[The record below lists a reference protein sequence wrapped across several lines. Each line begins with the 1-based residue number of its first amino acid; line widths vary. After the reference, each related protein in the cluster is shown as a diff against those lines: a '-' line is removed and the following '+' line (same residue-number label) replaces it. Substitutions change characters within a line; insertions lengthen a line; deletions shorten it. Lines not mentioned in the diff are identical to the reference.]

1 MSTEIEK
8 FKAGSP
14 MADTLRMDRM
24 PHIWCPGCGIG
35 SEVNSFAEAVKRS
48 GIDPKKLVVV
58 SGIGCTGRVA
68 GYVNFDSMHTT
79 HGRAIPVATGIKLAN
94 PELTVVVFSGEGD
107 LAGIGGNHLI
117 HAARRNMDLVVI
129 CNNNFTYGM
138 TGGQVTPTTP
148 GSAMASTTPYG
159 NYEYPFSLPFLMD
172 AAGATYIARWTSM
185 HSRNVTQS
193 IEEALLR
200 KGFSFIEIISPC
212 PTLYLRRNRLGDGVD
227 QLQNYQDNSIL
238 KHGVDTRETNID
250 FQGKIVVGK
259 FVEKNKPTYL
269 EASLKCAIKLVGD
282 DYQLYG
288 KTIPEREA
296 EEKAE
301 QEKVA
306 ARRAAM
312 QAATEAAADAEAH
325 QEAAPAKPQPV
336 SMPKVTVKVVSAK
349 DVMKAAAAKTVP
361 TKTAPAKAA
370 AKKAPAKVA
379 AKKAPAKA
387 AAAPKAVKKAAAKA
401 SSKPAKKAAT
411 KAKPAKPAAAKA
423 KPVKKSATKAVA
435 KAPAKKVAAK
445 AVKAKVVA
453 KAVKKVAPKVTA
465 KTKVVAKAAPKKT
478 RKS

>member
-1 MSTEIEK
+1 MSTDIEK

-14 MADTLRMDRM
+14 MSDTLRMDRM

-68 GYVNFDSMHTT
+68 GYVNFDSIHTT

-117 HAARRNMDLVVI
+117 HAARRNMDLIVI

-148 GSAMASTTPYG
+148 GTATASTTPYG
-159 NYEYPFSLPFLMD
+159 NYEYPFSLPLLMD
-172 AAGATYIARWTSM
+172 ACGATYIARWTSL

-193 IEEALLR
+193 IEEALAR
-200 KGFSFIEIISPC
+200 KGFSFIEVISPC

-238 KHGVDTRETNID
+238 KHGADTRETAID
-250 FQGKIVVGK
+250 YQGKIVVGK

-269 EASLKCAIKLVGD
+269 EASDKCSIKLVGD

-301 QEKVA
+301 KERIA
-306 ARRAAM
+306 ARRAAVL
-312 QAATEAAADAEAH
+312 AAEAAQQEAAAAE
-325 QEAAPAKPQPV
+325 PV
-336 SMPKVTVKVVSAK
+336 
-349 DVMKAAAAKTVP
+349 KAAAPKVAV
-361 TKTAPAKAA
+361 
-370 AKKAPAKVA
+370 AKKAPA
-379 AKKAPAKA
+379 
-387 AAAPKAVKKAAAKA
+387 
-401 SSKPAKKAAT
+401 
-411 KAKPAKPAAAKA
+411 
-423 KPVKKSATKAVA
+423 KAVA
-435 KAPAKKVAAK
+435 KAPAKTKFQSKVMPAKQALAGTKKAAVKAAPKAAKKAAPAKKAAAPAKKAAAKPAKKAVAK
-445 AVKAKVVA
+445 AVAKVPAKKAAPKAKVVA
-453 KAVKKVAPKVTA
+453 KPAKKAVPKTTV

-478 RKS
+478 RK

>member
-1 MSTEIEK
+1 MSTDIEK

-14 MADTLRMDRM
+14 MASMLRMDRM

-68 GYVNFDSMHTT
+68 GYVNFDSFHTT

-117 HAARRNMDLVVI
+117 HAARRNMDLIVI

-138 TGGQVTPTTP
+138 TGGQMTPTTP
-148 GSAMASTTPYG
+148 PSAIASTTPYG

-172 AAGATYIARWTSM
+172 ACGATYIARWTSM

-238 KHGVDTRETNID
+238 KHGADTRETAID

-259 FVEKNKPTYL
+259 FVDKYKPTYL
-269 EASLKCAIKLVGD
+269 EAVDKCCIKLVGD

-301 QEKVA
+301 KERIA

-312 QAATEAAADAEAH
+312 QAEAAA
-325 QEAAPAKPQPV
+325 QEGAVSAPH
-336 SMPKVTVKVVSAK
+336 KVTAPLAAVKNAL
-349 DVMKAAAAKTVP
+349 
-361 TKTAPAKAA
+361 AKAA
-370 AKKAPAKVA
+370 
-379 AKKAPAKA
+379 
-387 AAAPKAVKKAAAKA
+387 KKAAAKA
-401 SSKPAKKAAT
+401 AVAVKTAKKVAT
-411 KAKPAKPAAAKA
+411 KA
-423 KPVKKSATKAVA
+423 KPVKKVVTKAKPVKKIAAKTKAKPVKTKFQSKLMPAKQALAGTKKTATKAVV
-435 KAPAKKVAAK
+435 KATVKKATSKATKIKVAAK
-445 AVKAKVVA
+445 AVK
-453 KAVKKVAPKVTA
+453 
-465 KTKVVAKAAPKKT
+465 KAAPKAAAKTKAVVKAASKKT
-478 RKS
+478 RK

>member
-1 MSTEIEK
+1 MSTEIGK

-35 SEVNSFAEAVKRS
+35 SEVNSFADAVKRS

-68 GYVNFDSMHTT
+68 GYVNFDSIHTT

-138 TGGQVTPTTP
+138 TGGQMTPTTP
-148 GSAMASTTPYG
+148 GTAMASTTPYG
-159 NYEYPFSLPFLMD
+159 NYEYPFSLPLLMD

-185 HSRNVTQS
+185 HARNVTQS

-238 KHGVDTRETNID
+238 KHGADTRETAID
-250 FQGKIVVGK
+250 YQGKIVIGK

-269 EASLKCAIKLVGD
+269 EAANKCNVKLVGD

-301 QEKVA
+301 KERIA
-306 ARRAAM
+306 ARRATALA
-312 QAATEAAADAEAH
+312 QFDE
-325 QEAAPAKPQPV
+325 QEAAGSAEASAPKAAVKKAPAKN
-336 SMPKVTVKVVSAK
+336 AK
-349 DVMKAAAAKTVP
+349 KAAAPKAAKKP
-361 TKTAPAKAA
+361 AAKAA
-370 AKKAPAKVA
+370 AKPVKKVAAKAPAK
-379 AKKAPAKA
+379 
-387 AAAPKAVKKAAAKA
+387 
-401 SSKPAKKAAT
+401 
-411 KAKPAKPAAAKA
+411 
-423 KPVKKSATKAVA
+423 KAVA
-435 KAPAKKVAAK
+435 KAPVKAAKKA
-445 AVKAKVVA
+445 
-453 KAVKKVAPKVTA
+453 APKAAA
-465 KTKVVAKAAPKKT
+465 KTKAVAKAAPKKT
-478 RKS
+478 RK

>member
-1 MSTEIEK
+1 MSTDIEK

-14 MADTLRMDRM
+14 MASALRMDRM

-68 GYVNFDSMHTT
+68 GYVNFDSIHTT
-79 HGRAIPVATGIKLAN
+79 HGRAIPVATGVKLAN

-159 NYEYPFSLPFLMD
+159 NYEYPFSLPLLMD
-172 AAGATYIARWTSM
+172 ACGATYIARWTSM

-200 KGFSFIEIISPC
+200 KGFSFIEVISPC

-238 KHGVDTRETNID
+238 KHGCDTRETAID
-250 FQGKIVVGK
+250 YQGKIVIGK

-269 EASLKCAIKLVGD
+269 EAADKCNIKLVGD

-301 QEKVA
+301 KERIA
-306 ARRAAM
+306 ARRTAM
-312 QAATEAAADAEAH
+312 AEEEAQGEAVSAKH
-325 QEAAPAKPQPV
+325 QEAPAP
-336 SMPKVTVKVVSAK
+336 TT
-349 DVMKAAAAKTVP
+349 AAV
-361 TKTAPAKAA
+361 
-370 AKKAPAKVA
+370 KKAPAKT
-379 AKKAPAKA
+379 AKKASAKA
-387 AAAPKAVKKAAAKA
+387 AAAPKAAKKTAATAKAKPVKKAAAKA
-401 SSKPAKKAAT
+401 VTKAPAKKAAPKAAKKTAATAKAKPAKKAA
-411 KAKPAKPAAAKA
+411 A
-423 KPVKKSATKAVA
+423 KAVA
-435 KAPAKKVAAK
+435 KAPAKKTAPKAPAKKIAAK
-445 AVKAKVVA
+445 AVKTKFQSKVMPAKQA
-453 KAVKKVAPKVTA
+453 LAGTKKAAPKAAAQA
-465 KTKVVAKAAPKKT
+465 KSKSTKPAAKAAPKKT
-478 RKS
+478 RK

>member
-1 MSTEIEK
+1 MSNDIEK

-14 MADTLRMDRM
+14 MSDTLRMDRM

-68 GYVNFDSMHTT
+68 GYVNFDSIHTT

-117 HAARRNMDLVVI
+117 HAARRNMDIVVI

-148 GSAMASTTPYG
+148 GTATASTTPYG
-159 NYEYPFSLPFLMD
+159 NYEYPFSLPLLMD
-172 AAGATYIARWTSM
+172 ACGATYIARWTSL

-193 IEEALLR
+193 IEEALAR

-238 KHGVDTRETNID
+238 KHGADTRETAID

-269 EASLKCAIKLVGD
+269 EASDKCAIKLVGD

-301 QEKVA
+301 KERIA
-306 ARRAAM
+306 ARRAAVL
-312 QAATEAAADAEAH
+312 AAEAAQKEATADEPLKAS
-325 QEAAPAKPQPV
+325 AP
-336 SMPKVTVKVVSAK
+336 
-349 DVMKAAAAKTVP
+349 KA
-361 TKTAPAKAA
+361 AA
-370 AKKAPAKVA
+370 AKKAPAKKAEAPKA
-379 AKKAPAKA
+379 AKKAPAKKV
-387 AAAPKAVKKAAAKA
+387 AAPAKKAVARKAAAK
-401 SSKPAKKAAT
+401 PAKKVVA
-411 KAKPAKPAAAKA
+411 
-423 KPVKKSATKAVA
+423 KAVA
-435 KAPAKKVAAK
+435 KAPAKKAAPKAK
-445 AVKAKVVA
+445 AVAKSAKKVVSKATVKSKAVA
-453 KAVKKVAPKVTA
+453 KAT
-465 KTKVVAKAAPKKT
+465 PKKT
-478 RKS
+478 RK

>member
-1 MSTEIEK
+1 MSTDIAK

-14 MADTLRMDRM
+14 MSSTLRMDRM

-68 GYVNFDSMHTT
+68 GYVNFDSIHTT
-79 HGRAIPVATGIKLAN
+79 HGRAIPIATGVKLAN

-148 GSAMASTTPYG
+148 GTAVASTTPYG

-200 KGFSFIEIISPC
+200 KGFSFIEVISPC

-238 KHGVDTRETNID
+238 KHGADTRETAID
-250 FQGKIVVGK
+250 YQGKIVVGK

-269 EASLKCAIKLVGD
+269 EASDKCAIKLVGD

-301 QEKVA
+301 KERIA
-306 ARRAAM
+306 ARRTAM
-312 QAATEAAADAEAH
+312 QAEEAAA
-325 QEAAPAKPQPV
+325 QEAAAAEPQATA
-336 SMPKVTVKVVSAK
+336 PKATVK
-349 DVMKAAAAKTVP
+349 KAQVK
-361 TKTAPAKAA
+361 KAPAKRTAVPKA
-370 AKKAPAKVA
+370 AKKAPAKKTAAPARKTA
-379 AKKAPAKA
+379 AKPVKKAATKAPAKA
-387 AAAPKAVKKAAAKA
+387 APKA
-401 SSKPAKKAAT
+401 
-411 KAKPAKPAAAKA
+411 
-423 KPVKKSATKAVA
+423 
-435 KAPAKKVAAK
+435 
-445 AVKAKVVA
+445 
-453 KAVKKVAPKVTA
+453 TA
-465 KTKVVAKAAPKKT
+465 KTKAVAKAAPKKT
-478 RKS
+478 RK

>member
-1 MSTEIEK
+1 MSTDLEK

-14 MADTLRMDRM
+14 MSELLRMDRM

-68 GYVNFDSMHTT
+68 GYVNFDSIHTT
-79 HGRAIPVATGIKLAN
+79 HGRAIPVATGVKLAN

-107 LAGIGGNHLI
+107 LSGIGGNHLI
-117 HAARRNMDLVVI
+117 HAARRNMDIIVI

-148 GSAMASTTPYG
+148 GSASASTTPYG

-172 AAGATYIARWTSM
+172 ACGATYIARWTSM

-193 IEEALLR
+193 MEEALLR

-238 KHGVDTRETNID
+238 KHGCDTRETAID

-259 FVEKNKPTYL
+259 FVEKSKPTYL
-269 EASLKCAIKLVGD
+269 EASDKCSIKLVGD

-296 EEKAE
+296 EEKT
-301 QEKVA
+301 EKERVA

-312 QAATEAAADAEAH
+312 QAEEEAQPKAVAAKPK
-325 QEAAPAKPQPV
+325 APAK
-336 SMPKVTVKVVSAK
+336 S
-349 DVMKAAAAKTVP
+349 
-361 TKTAPAKAA
+361 A
-370 AKKAPAKVA
+370 AKKAPAKT
-379 AKKAPAKA
+379 AKKAPVKA
-387 AAAPKAVKKAAAKA
+387 AASKAT
-401 SSKPAKKAAT
+401 KAAT
-411 KAKPAKPAAAKA
+411 KAKPAKKAVAKA
-423 KPVKKSATKAVA
+423 KPVKKAAAKAVA
-435 KAPAKKVAAK
+435 KAPAKKAAPK
-445 AVKAKVVA
+445 ASA
-453 KAVKKVAPKVTA
+453 KAVKKAAPKAVA
-465 KTKVVAKAAPKKT
+465 KTKAVAKAAPKKT
-478 RKS
+478 RK

>member
-1 MSTEIEK
+1 MS
-8 FKAGSP
+8 
-14 MADTLRMDRM
+14 DVLRMERM

-68 GYVNFDSMHTT
+68 GYVNFDSIHTT
-79 HGRAIPVATGIKLAN
+79 HGRAIPVATGVKLAN
-94 PELTVVVFSGEGD
+94 PDLTVVVFSGEGD
-107 LAGIGGNHLI
+107 LTGIGGNHLI

-148 GSAMASTTPYG
+148 NSAIASTTPYG
-159 NYEYPFSLPFLMD
+159 NYEYPFSLPFLVD

-200 KGFSFIEIISPC
+200 KGFSFIEVISPC
-212 PTLYLRRNRLGDGVD
+212 TTLYLRRNRLGDGVD
-227 QLQNYQDNSIL
+227 MLQHYQENSIL
-238 KHGVDTRETNID
+238 KHGCDTRETAID
-250 FQGKIVVGK
+250 YQGKIVVGK
-259 FVEKNKPTYL
+259 FVDKNKPTYL
-269 EASLKCAIKLVGD
+269 EGVDKCCVKLVGD

-301 QEKVA
+301 KERIA

-312 QAATEAAADAEAH
+312 AATEAQGEEAG
-325 QEAAPAKPQPV
+325 PAKPR
-336 SMPKVTVKVVSAK
+336 
-349 DVMKAAAAKTVP
+349 KALAAKV
-361 TKTAPAKAA
+361 
-370 AKKAPAKVA
+370 KKAPAK
-379 AKKAPAKA
+379 APKKA
-387 AAAPKAVKKAAAKA
+387 AAAPKA
-401 SSKPAKKAAT
+401 AKKAAV
-411 KAKPAKPAAAKA
+411 
-423 KPVKKSATKAVA
+423 KPVKKTAA

-445 AVKAKVVA
+445 AVKKAA
-453 KAVKKVAPKVTA
+453 PKAVKKAAPKATV
-465 KTKVVAKAAPKKT
+465 KTKAMAKAAPKKT
-478 RKS
+478 RK

>member
-1 MSTEIEK
+1 MSTDIEK

-14 MADTLRMDRM
+14 MSSTLRMDRM

-48 GIDPKKLVVV
+48 GIDPRKLVVV

-68 GYVNFDSMHTT
+68 GYVNFDSIHTT

-107 LAGIGGNHLI
+107 LSGIGGNHLI

-148 GSAMASTTPYG
+148 GSAIASTTPYG

-200 KGFSFIEIISPC
+200 KGFSFIEVVSPC

-238 KHGVDTRETNID
+238 KHGADTRETAID

-269 EASLKCAIKLVGD
+269 EAIDKCCVKLVGD

-301 QEKVA
+301 KERIA

-312 QAATEAAADAEAH
+312 QAEEAAQGEA
-325 QEAAPAKPQPV
+325 
-336 SMPKVTVKVVSAK
+336 VSAK
-349 DVMKAAAAKTVP
+349 P
-361 TKTAPAKAA
+361 
-370 AKKAPAKVA
+370 KAPAPRTA

-387 AAAPKAVKKAAAKA
+387 VAVAKTAKKAPAKAVVAAKAAKKAAAK
-401 SSKPAKKAAT
+401 T
-411 KAKPAKPAAAKA
+411 PAKPVKKAAAKA
-423 KPVKKSATKAVA
+423 KPVKTKFQSKVMPAKQALAGTKKAATKAVA
-435 KAPAKKVAAK
+435 KAPARKVAPK
-445 AVKAKVVA
+445 ATKAKVVA
-453 KAVKKVAPKVTA
+453 KAA
-465 KTKVVAKAAPKKT
+465 KKAAPKKT
-478 RKS
+478 RK

>member
-1 MSTEIEK
+1 MSTEIGK

-35 SEVNSFAEAVKRS
+35 SEVNSFADAVKRS

-148 GSAMASTTPYG
+148 GSAIASTTPYG

-238 KHGVDTRETNID
+238 KHGADTRETAID
-250 FQGKIVVGK
+250 FQGKIVIGK

-269 EASLKCAIKLVGD
+269 ESADKCSIKLVGD

-301 QEKVA
+301 KERIA

-312 QAATEAAADAEAH
+312 AEAEKQEEAAAPSKAA
-325 QEAAPAKPQPV
+325 APKAVVKPVAAVKKAPAKP
-336 SMPKVTVKVVSAK
+336 
-349 DVMKAAAAKTVP
+349 
-361 TKTAPAKAA
+361 
-370 AKKAPAKVA
+370 AKKAPAKTAAAPKA

-387 AAAPKAVKKAAAKA
+387 KSVKK
-401 SSKPAKKAAT
+401 T
-411 KAKPAKPAAAKA
+411 VAKA
-423 KPVKKSATKAVA
+423 KPVKKTAAKAVA
-435 KAPAKKVAAK
+435 KAPAKKAAPK
-445 AVKAKVVA
+445 APAKKAATKTAKKAAPKAAVK
-453 KAVKKVAPKVTA
+453 
-465 KTKVVAKAAPKKT
+465 AKAAPKKT
-478 RKS
+478 SKPNKTRK

>member
-1 MSTEIEK
+1 
-8 FKAGSP
+8 

-68 GYVNFDSMHTT
+68 GYVNFDSIHTT
-79 HGRAIPVATGIKLAN
+79 HGRAIPVATGVKLAN

-138 TGGQVTPTTP
+138 TGGQLTPTTP
-148 GSAMASTTPYG
+148 GGATASTTPYG
-159 NYEYPFSLPFLMD
+159 NYEYPFSLPLLMD
-172 AAGATYIARWTSM
+172 ACGATYIARWTSL

-238 KHGVDTRETNID
+238 KHGADTRETAID
-250 FQGKIVVGK
+250 YQGKIIVGK

-269 EASLKCAIKLVGD
+269 EAVDKCCVKLVGD

-301 QEKVA
+301 KERIA
-306 ARRAAM
+306 ARRAA
-312 QAATEAAADAEAH
+312 AEA
-325 QEAAPAKPQPV
+325 EAQA
-336 SMPKVTVKVVSAK
+336 VSAK
-349 DVMKAAAAKTVP
+349 LEEASAPQKPVVKKAAA
-361 TKTAPAKAA
+361 KTAPAKAA
-370 AKKAPAKVA
+370 KKT
-379 AKKAPAKA
+379 PAKA
-387 AAAPKAVKKAAAKA
+387 AAASKAAKKTPAKTKPVKKA
-401 SSKPAKKAAT
+401 T
-411 KAKPAKPAAAKA
+411 TKA
-423 KPVKKSATKAVA
+423 KPVKKTAA
-435 KAPAKKVAAK
+435 KAP
-445 AVKAKVVA
+445 
-453 KAVKKVAPKVTA
+453 VKKAAPK
-465 KTKVVAKAAPKKT
+465 TKAVAKAAPKKT
-478 RKS
+478 RK

>member
-1 MSTEIEK
+1 MSTELGK

-14 MADTLRMDRM
+14 MSDVLRMDRM

-48 GIDPKKLVVV
+48 GIDPKKIVVV

-68 GYVNFDSMHTT
+68 GYVNFDSIHTT
-79 HGRAIPVATGIKLAN
+79 HGRAIAVATGVKLAN

-148 GSAMASTTPYG
+148 NTAVASTTPYG

-172 AAGATYIARWTSM
+172 AAGATYIARWTSV

-193 IEEALLR
+193 IEEALSR
-200 KGFSFIEIISPC
+200 KGFSFIEVISPC
-212 PTLYLRRNRLGDGVD
+212 TTLYLRRNRLGDGVD
-227 QLQNYQDNSIL
+227 MLQHYQENTIL
-238 KHGVDTRETNID
+238 KHGADTRETAID
-250 FQGKIVVGK
+250 YQGKIVIGK
-259 FVEKNKPTYL
+259 FVDKNKPSYL
-269 EASLKCAIKLVGD
+269 EASDKCSIKLVGD

-301 QEKVA
+301 KERIA

-312 QAATEAAADAEAH
+312 TAAEA
-325 QEAAPAKPQPV
+325 QEEAVAPTTAGKA
-336 SMPKVTVKVVSAK
+336 SAVK
-349 DVMKAAAAKTVP
+349 
-361 TKTAPAKAA
+361 
-370 AKKAPAKVA
+370 

-387 AAAPKAVKKAAAKA
+387 AAPKVAKKAAAKPAKKAAAKA
-401 SSKPAKKAAT
+401 PAKKAVT
-411 KAKPAKPAAAKA
+411 
-423 KPVKKSATKAVA
+423 
-435 KAPAKKVAAK
+435 KAPAKAAK
-445 AVKAKVVA
+445 KASP
-453 KAVKKVAPKVTA
+453 KATV
-465 KTKVVAKAAPKKT
+465 KTKAVAKAAPKKT
-478 RKS
+478 RK

>member
-1 MSTEIEK
+1 MSTDIIT

-35 SEVNSFAEAVKRS
+35 SEVNSFADAVKRS

-159 NYEYPFSLPFLMD
+159 NYEYPFSLPLLMD
-172 AAGATYIARWTSM
+172 ACGATYIARWTSM

-238 KHGVDTRETNID
+238 KHGCDTRETAID
-250 FQGKIVVGK
+250 YQGKIVIGK

-269 EASLKCAIKLVGD
+269 EAADKCNIKLVGD

-301 QEKVA
+301 KERIA

-312 QAATEAAADAEAH
+312 QAEEDAHNGISHESPMASAAVKN
-325 QEAAPAKPQPV
+325 AP
-336 SMPKVTVKVVSAK
+336 VK
-349 DVMKAAAAKTVP
+349 T
-361 TKTAPAKAA
+361 
-370 AKKAPAKVA
+370 AKKAPSKIQAK
-379 AKKAPAKA
+379 P
-387 AAAPKAVKKAAAKA
+387 VKKV
-401 SSKPAKKAAT
+401 
-411 KAKPAKPAAAKA
+411 AAKA
-423 KPVKKSATKAVA
+423 KPVKKAVA
-435 KAPAKKVAAK
+435 KTVAKTPAKKVQTKKAAPK
-445 AVKAKVVA
+445 TTAKKPVVKVVKKAASKVAVKAK
-453 KAVKKVAPKVTA
+453 T
-465 KTKVVAKAAPKKT
+465 APKKT
-478 RKS
+478 GKPNKTRK